1 MSNEVLIKNGDKAEW
16 GADSAPIEPER
27 LPEGYPYKEEKAF
40 EDIIWDGNTEGRTFI
55 QFNGGVLCKVGKP
68 IEMDKIIGANIIFHN
83 TIQSQDSVVE
93 VKENQ
98 LTRISDET
106 YMAND
111 ASFICTFRPVSI
123 SNIKINEPGLYFSKG
138 SGGYV
143 SGLYVPE
150 TTHPISS
157 DFLPLATPTAAGVMK
172 QAAAVANVTAAPTA
186 EEFNALLK
194 SLRDAGI
201 LAIS

>member
-1 MSNEVLIKNGDKAEW
+1 MSEIIKEFKKGDLLYIDKDGKAEW
-16 GADSAPIEPER
+16 GY
-27 LPEGYPYKEEKAF
+27 PEGYPYKEEKAF

-55 QFNGGVLCKVGKP
+55 QYDGVVFCKVGKP
-68 IEMDKIIGANIIFHN
+68 IKMDKIIGAKSIFHN
-83 TIQSQDSVVE
+83 TLQNQDLEVE
-93 VKENQ
+93 VKENAVV
-98 LTRISDET
+98 RISDET

-111 ASFICTFRPVSI
+111 ASFICSFRSVSI
-123 SNIKINEPGLYFSKG
+123 EGIEINEPGMYFANG

-143 SGLYVPE
+143 SGLYAPE

-157 DFLPLATPTAAGVMK
+157 DFLPLATKTAAGAIK
-172 QAAAVANVTAAPTA
+172 QASAIANVTAAPTA

-201 LAIS
+201 LATE